1 MTNVT
6 IEKRVNEDGAIMEE
20 YLYKDGEVPPV
31 IFFHFPKINRK
42 IANMM
47 NKVPVGKLPVKNGF
61 FLSLND
67 PLLMANRH
75 DFLHHMG
82 TIIAAMELLEVLE
95 APESVVFCAEGWASS
110 EDPKKSKRRPSED
123 PKAKDVFITTGVSR
137 DGETY
142 VDVKEKVLKMVKIDG
157 KKALRPE
164 LVPLDDKESGQ
175 ASAPLLEAF
184 FDSYKSTIEKMRKD
198 KSYKQFEEMAK
209 EDPVEAFRQ
218 GMEAAMTMT
227 KIMAIKGLV

>member
-6 IEKRVNEDGAIMEE
+6 IEKQVLEDGAIMED
-20 YLYKDGEVPPV
+20 YLSRDGEVPPV
-31 IFFHFPKINRK
+31 LFFHFPKINRK

-67 PLLMANRH
+67 PLIMDNRH
-75 DFLHHMG
+75 EFLHHMG

-95 APESVVFCAEGWASS
+95 TPQSIVFCAEGWASS
-110 EDPKKSKRRPSED
+110 LDPKKTKKRPSED
-123 PKAKDVFITTGVSR
+123 PKATDVFITSGMTK

-142 VDVKEKVLKMVKIDG
+142 IDVKEKRLKMVKVDG
-157 KKALRPE
+157 KKALKAE
-164 LVPLDDKESGQ
+164 LVPFGDKSSGE
-175 ASAPLLEAF
+175 ASAPILDAF
-184 FDSYKSTIEKMRKD
+184 FTSYHSTIEKMRKD

-227 KIMAIKGLV
+227 KMTALKNLI